1 MTSVAIA
8 KTVEPGSAADLAQRF
23 AAVRA
28 QTELICAPLE
38 TEDYVVQPVIDV
50 SPPRWHLAHTTWF
63 YENFVLGEARPDY
76 QRFHPMF
83 HYLFNSYY
91 VQSGVFHPRLSRGDL
106 TRPTVREIYEYRN
119 HVTDAVHD

>member
-50 SPPRWHLAHTTWF
+50 SPPR
-63 YENFVLGEARPDY
+63 E
-76 QRFHPMF
+76 
-83 HYLFNSYY
+83 
-91 VQSGVFHPRLSRGDL
+91 RLVVAVL
-106 TRPTVREIYEYRN
+106 TRENSSRRKRSAMRRANNRPFRAR
-119 HVTDAVHD
+119 